1 MVFYHFFY
9 RRQKHI
15 ILFSHHIKSG
25 NIQFLLSEPTQNWI
39 DFCCQFKP
47 LDIRFTAQELPI
59 IQARSLSLKRL
70 IGNLINNAKRYG
82 AEPIEIS
89 AQVENNQLLISVA
102 DHGEGIPADQIEDLM
117 QPFVRGNDARTIQ
130 GSGLGLAIV
139 KRIVDIHNGQIL
151 IQNREQ
157 GGLEAIIS
165 LPLSK
170 TEVDEVLNNS
180 ALEKIKQTL
189 SERF

>member
-1 MVFYHFFY
+1 M
-9 RRQKHI
+9 
-15 ILFSHHIKSG
+15 
-25 NIQFLLSEPTQNWI
+25 
-39 DFCCQFKP
+39 
-47 LDIRFTAQELPI
+47 
-59 IQARSLSLKRL
+59 
-70 IGNLINNAKRYG
+70 
-82 AEPIEIS
+82 
-89 AQVENNQLLISVA
+89 A